1 LGKSN
6 ALELNVRGKDDTIN
20 AENAAHA
27 AFAGIRTVTPKTRD
41 GMVESLRV
49 FKMCRKIAIAARRI
63 ALQMIQMN
71 IISAPEAIRE
81 SLRTMTRMHLIRTL
95 AA

>member
-1 LGKSN
+1 MIKNFIDCGFLQDGGDNFHGS
-6 ALELNVRGKDDTIN
+6 ATVRTLL
-20 AENAAHA
+20 

-49 FKMCRKIAIAARRI
+49 FKVCRKTAIAARRI

-71 IISAPEAIRE
+71 IISAPRGD
-81 SLRTMTRMHLIRTL
+81 S
-95 AA
+95 